1 MNSLRFNDE
10 NEFDDL
16 FKQQRDPVYI
26 KAIEVLFRINKKC
39 FLNGFN
45 MKFLSMPI
53 EHSIEGNYQSY
64 RVIKMY
70 LKEQMKSQIIADVS
84 LVASLNDIKIPRLT
98 QSAFNM

>member
-1 MNSLRFNDE
+1 
-10 NEFDDL
+10 
-16 FKQQRDPVYI
+16 
-26 KAIEVLFRINKKC
+26 
-39 FLNGFN
+39 
-45 MKFLSMPI
+45 MPI

-98 QSAFNM
+98 QS